1 MGGHTTCAELLHTTY
16 IHTVCHTTCVFLR
29 IISHRGEAKTHQE
42 VEGSIQIPEC
52 NVSPSGRSG

>member
-1 MGGHTTCAELLHTTY
+1 MGGYA
-16 IHTVCHTTCVFLR
+16 TCVFLR
-29 IISHRGEAKTHQE
+29 IISHRGEATTHQE